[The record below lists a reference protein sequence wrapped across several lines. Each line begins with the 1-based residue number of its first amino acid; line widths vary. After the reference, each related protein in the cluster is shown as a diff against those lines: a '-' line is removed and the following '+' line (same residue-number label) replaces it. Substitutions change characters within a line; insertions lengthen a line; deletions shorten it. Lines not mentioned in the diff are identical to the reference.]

1 MKKYLSATAAMFREH
16 PLRAFLSLFALATGS
31 FLLSQAWSITGAIRF
46 LAEQAFG
53 SQGITVTLANGT
65 VSDSG
70 SYERTMPPDFDSS
83 FAQLVANALPQ
94 ASAPSPVVES
104 RFDRIQVGDKTY
116 QVRSS
121 LGVGPSYL
129 EALGLKL
136 TAGSNLEQADIDS
149 SAAKALISEDIAAAL
164 FGSAEE
170 AVGKTFD
177 TVMMGRMMMRQGPGN
192 AAGRNVQS
200 TRQTFTIAGV
210 YSIPNETYREKMG
223 IPDMLYPYT
232 TSTLGAM
239 RIPESF
245 YWGTMVFSVKGMN
258 IEEVRDTLL
267 KVIAAEKGEDTSAVI
282 WQGNPRRPNFN
293 TENTSKALYSLQFM
307 VTLLGL
313 VLVLVSGVGMY
324 GIMTVEV
331 AGRIKQYGVRRALG
345 ATRSDIAKL
354 VLEQAASIA
363 ILGSLAGVILALL
376 LRAPVIGQLSPWFEK
391 VGLDPEISAR
401 IPFDILPYLA
411 AVLSVV
417 AASAAFG
424 ILPAIRV
431 MRAEPVSLLRE
442 ETL

>member
-1 MKKYLSATAAMFREH
+1 
-16 PLRAFLSLFALATGS
+16 
-31 FLLSQAWSITGAIRF
+31 
-46 LAEQAFG
+46 
-53 SQGITVTLANGT
+53 
-65 VSDSG
+65 
-70 SYERTMPPDFDSS
+70 
-83 FAQLVANALPQ
+83 
-94 ASAPSPVVES
+94 
-104 RFDRIQVGDKTY
+104 
-116 QVRSS
+116 
-121 LGVGPSYL
+121 
-129 EALGLKL
+129 
-136 TAGSNLEQADIDS
+136 
-149 SAAKALISEDIAAAL
+149 
-164 FGSAEE
+164 
-170 AVGKTFD
+170 
-177 TVMMGRMMMRQGPGN
+177 
-192 AAGRNVQS
+192 
-200 TRQTFTIAGV
+200 
-210 YSIPNETYREKMG
+210 
-223 IPDMLYPYT
+223 
-232 TSTLGAM
+232 
-239 RIPESF
+239 
-245 YWGTMVFSVKGMN
+245 
-258 IEEVRDTLL
+258 
-267 KVIAAEKGEDTSAVI
+267 
-282 WQGNPRRPNFN
+282 
-293 TENTSKALYSLQFM
+293 M